1 MYTNREAYQYAQ
13 FINTINNIN
22 FINSSYRG
30 IFDAAI
36 GFNYG
41 GENPIEFNNP
51 AKINKYMVN
60 AIRHNYTN
68 YEDELKTI
76 HKLKTV
82 HNAYYRY
89 KNSVLNNIAIKY
101 PFLKNECDN
110 QKRKID
116 MVRVVEKST
125 T

>member
-1 MYTNREAYQYAQ
+1 MYTNREIYQYTQ
-13 FINTINNIN
+13 FINTINNIS
-22 FINSSYRG
+22 FINSSYRS
-30 IFDAAI
+30 IFDSAI
-36 GFNYG
+36 AFNYMQ
-41 GENPIEFNNP
+41 NPVEFNNP
-51 AKINKYMVN
+51 GKLNKYMVN

-101 PFLKNECDN
+101 PFLKKECDN
-110 QKRKID
+110 QKRRID
-116 MVRVVEKST
+116 MVQVVEKST